1 MPKVVMTV
9 VAVFL
14 AAMALCQNS
23 KAQDESYSAIL
34 ATRNA
39 GAQQIRFTFRITK
52 WSTQDE
58 IKELGKVLKEQGQ
71 DALFNELK
79 KLDAGRINQVGET
92 GNQIAVA
99 EKSSSDGSTVITM
112 ITARRMSAAEQARS
126 GGTHTDYPFGFLQV
140 TLNDKGEGTG
150 KMVTA
155 AKIKYDE
162 SKGHAVLD
170 PYGSGATPVTNVQPL
185 K

>member
-1 MPKVVMTV
+1 MSKFVVTVAAVGLTLMT
-9 VAVFL
+9 
-14 AAMALCQNS
+14 LCHNLS
-23 KAQDESYSAIL
+23 AEDESYSAIL
-34 ATRNA
+34 ATSNA
-39 GAQQIRFTFRITK
+39 GARQIRFTFTITK
-52 WSTQDE
+52 WATQDE

-79 KLDAGRINQVGET
+79 KLDAGRINQIGET
-92 GNQIAVA
+92 GNQIAIA
-99 EKSSSDGSTVITM
+99 EKSTAGDKTVITV
-112 ITARRMSAAEQARS
+112 ITARRMSATELSRKA
-126 GGTHTDYPFGFLQV
+126 TNTNYPFGFLQV
-140 TLNDKGEGTG
+140 FVNDKGEGTG

-170 PYGSGATPVTNVQPL
+170 PYGSGASPVTNVQPL

>member
-14 AAMALCQNS
+14 AAMVLCQNA

-58 IKELGKVLKEQGQ
+58 IKELGKVLKEHGQ

-99 EKSSSDGSTVITM
+99 EKSNSGGNTIITM
-112 ITARRMSAAEQARS
+112 ITARRMSAVEQARS

-170 PYGSGATPVTNVQPL
+170 PYGNGAVPVTNVKPL